1 LNKYQNLLAWR
12 ESKGC
17 TIDCEINLDEL
28 FETKEGR
35 KKFDAKWKDFLTS
48 DPFNKK
54 IYGKKGNLLTYKSEQ
69 LIPLKKDK
77 RPSLLLVLGNPA
89 THSKQTA

>member
-1 LNKYQNLLAWR
+1 MTSLNKHQNLLAWR

-35 KKFDAKWKDFLTS
+35 KKFDAKWKDFMGLVPTS
-48 DPFNKK
+48 ANNF
-54 IYGKKGNLLTYKSEQ
+54 T
-69 LIPLKKDK
+69 IPVQESTT
-77 RPSLLLVLGNPA
+77 R
-89 THSKQTA
+89 